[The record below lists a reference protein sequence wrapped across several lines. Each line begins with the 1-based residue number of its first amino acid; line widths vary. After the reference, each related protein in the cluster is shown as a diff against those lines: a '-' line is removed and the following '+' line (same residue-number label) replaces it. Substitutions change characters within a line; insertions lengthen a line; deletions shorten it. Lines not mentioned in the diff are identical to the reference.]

1 MVEIDSHE
9 MIGINPTVNLYRDE
23 RYPFCGDIGK
33 VMITVVSL
41 GHGVDHQEE
50 GGEDDDPV

>member
-1 MVEIDSHE
+1 MREIDTHE
-9 MIGINPTVNLYRDE
+9 MIGINPT
-23 RYPFCGDIGK
+23 DIGK